1 MDLTTA
7 FIPIVVLVLVVFFT
21 IVFLATRYKR
31 CPSDKILVVYG
42 KVGKGQSALCIH
54 GGGAFIW
61 PLIQD
66 YTYMSLTPLT
76 IPIPLTKA
84 LSQQNIRVNV
94 PSTFTVGVS
103 TEESIMNNAAERLLN
118 LPQDDV
124 ESMAREIIFGQLR
137 LTVASLTIEQI
148 NQDREKFLDAIR
160 RSSTRSASI

>member
-7 FIPIVVLVLVVFFT
+7 FIPIVMFVLVVFVFL
-21 IVFLATRYKR
+21 IFLATRYKR

-84 LSQQNIRVNV
+84 LSLQNIRVNV

-103 TEESIMNNAAERLLN
+103 TEEVIMNNAAERLLN
-118 LPQDDV
+118 LAQDDV
-124 ESMAREIIFGQLR
+124 ESMAR
-137 LTVASLTIEQI
+137 
-148 NQDREKFLDAIR
+148 
-160 RSSTRSASI
+160 